1 MKCFSLSNWKSL
13 LLFSLKPNIGL
24 DRARLRTAPDSTSVH
39 PLNNVFSPLLT
50 KPSVLPTGT
59 STPPSTL
66 VNPLP
71 THSHT
76 LPTVLLPSTTTSTSI
91 GLFGKRK
98 LADSFL
104 DDDDDNSLMM
114 DDGPSLSMN
123 KISKTN
129 AIKRPRV
136 LDMNKIRSVV
146 LGGGGG
152 GSSVINTN
160 GNNNH
165 NETSIKE
172 EQFSDTFTVKPTSD
186 NLSGWKKFATYDAYL
201 ASKKE
206 HGENVKLSEYDNKQI
221 NLNENKFEQQR
232 AFRLPRLTHDD
243 YYTKPTID
251 ELRDYFND
259 QGQCF
264 VKEFTVGREHYGS
277 VTFQGSKINLAG
289 LDLNSLSK

>member
-1 MKCFSLSNWKSL
+1 
-13 LLFSLKPNIGL
+13 
-24 DRARLRTAPDSTSVH
+24 
-39 PLNNVFSPLLT
+39 LNNVFSPLVT
-50 KPSVLPTGT
+50 KPSVLGSST
-59 STPPSTL
+59 STPPSIL

-76 LPTVLLPSTTTSTSI
+76 LPSVLLPTSTTHTSI

-104 DDDDDNSLMM
+104 DDDDDNSLMI
-114 DDGPSLSMN
+114 DDGPSSTLN
-123 KISKTN
+123 KLPKTN

-146 LGGGGG
+146 LGGGER
-152 GSSVINTN
+152 
-160 GNNNH
+160 GNN
-165 NETSIKE
+165 EISTKE
-172 EQFSDTFTVKPTSD
+172 ENFSDTYVVKSTSD
-186 NLSGWKKFATYDAYL
+186 NLSGWKKFATYDTYL
-201 ASKKE
+201 ASKKPQI
-206 HGENVKLSEYDNKQI
+206 ENLKISEDETQI
-221 NLNENKFEQQR
+221 KFEQKR
-232 AFRLPRLTHDD
+232 AFRLPTLTHDD

-251 ELRDYFND
+251 ELRQYFTE

-289 LDLNSLSK
+289 LDLNQLSKEKKSNFFDYVFF